1 MLTSIEFA
9 DEIFEELRLSID
21 QACKERYWFTACR
34 NARMLGFRQSDVSF
48 ASTYGQRYELHIE
61 PDITLC
67 LTYQSMEACD
77 TLTPT
82 DVARFELQ
90 LKHAEVLVKSYQN
103 EFEETPISLV
113 RGARHGAYSASL

>member
-34 NARMLGFRQSDVSF
+34 NARTLGFRQSDVSC
-48 ASTYGQRYELHIE
+48 ASTYGQCFELLIE
-61 PDITLC
+61 PDIYLS
-67 LTYQSMEACD
+67 LTYKSMEACD

-82 DVARFELQ
+82 DVAKFELQ

-113 RGARHGAYSASL
+113 RGVRYGAYSASL

>member
-34 NARMLGFRQSDVSF
+34 NARVLGFRQSDVSS
-48 ASTYGQRYELHIE
+48 ASTYGQRFELQIE
-61 PDITLC
+61 PDIYLS

-90 LKHAEVLVKSYQN
+90 LKHGGVLVKSYQN

-113 RGARHGAYSASL
+113 RGVRYGAFSASV